1 VASGFGRHGMPS
13 PASNPDLRSFDL
25 ETGVRVASIVAST
38 FLPNFGTLGL
48 WILELFAM
56 YPTDGQ
62 TDGRTKATFIAR
74 FPTVAA

>member
-25 ETGVRVASIVAST
+25 ETGVRVASSRIY
-38 FLPNFGTLGL
+38 LPNFGTLGL